1 MPRSKLAGSFAFL
14 LVTLILVTAAAPDE
28 TTQGAL
34 VPVFEPGE
42 PLTWDGGTIHSDNYG
57 AVPNA
62 VDWNDDG
69 KKDLLVGTFYN
80 GNVYYY
86 QNHGTNSAP
95 SFQGREMVEAD
106 GVPISLTYG

>member
-1 MPRSKLAGSFAFL
+1 MSRSKLTGCLGIIL
-14 LVTLILVTAAAPDE
+14 LTALFVSPVLADE

-34 VPVFEPGE
+34 VPVFEPGYA
-42 PLTWDGGTIHSDNYG
+42 LTWDGGTIHTDNYG

-86 QNHGTNSAP
+86 QNRGTNAAP
-95 SFQGREMVEAD
+95 LFLDREMVEAD
-106 GVPISLTYG
+106 GVAISLSYG